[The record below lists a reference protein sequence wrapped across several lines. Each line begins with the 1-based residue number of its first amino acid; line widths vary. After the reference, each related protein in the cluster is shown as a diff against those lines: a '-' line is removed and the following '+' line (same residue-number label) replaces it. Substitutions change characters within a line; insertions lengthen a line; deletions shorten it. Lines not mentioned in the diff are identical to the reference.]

1 MQHKKYYR
9 EYMDEISVWFQIL
22 DTKEAI
28 LTCAVDYVDQLFI
41 NNQHNSP
48 SLALILNLFS

>member
-28 LTCAVDYVDQLFI
+28 LTCAVDYVDY
-41 NNQHNSP
+41 
-48 SLALILNLFS
+48 